1 MEYKYIKYKHKY
13 LLLKKQLG
21 GNNEIPDVITYLD
34 NIEGLSSD
42 IPDKYNFFYTIIE
55 GAAIKK
61 LQITKEQIDI
71 FKTALNVMIKTGQI
85 VYIINEMPTN
95 SLLTEL
101 KTINFNDDNIDNV
114 KKQCDDLYNNNKDK
128 EIFCKLMSKLI
139 ILINDYFNELSTII
153 PELKNEQFTSDNVKT
168 VYDSINSF
176 LKEFITMSGL
186 KEISLDNDETSNKFD
201 IDDETKDKDDKS
213 KDEDTEDENTEDE
226 DTEDEDTEDE
236 DTEDENTNTKDKKG
250 GSLKDIPKLITN
262 PFVQKIA
269 KNMASNALQNLGIDE
284 KMNEQI
290 MIKLTPLIAETRESI
305 NIIFALIFT
314 ILYLNEKCEST
325 E

>member
-1 MEYKYIKYKHKY
+1 
-13 LLLKKQLG
+13 
-21 GNNEIPDVITYLD
+21 
-34 NIEGLSSD
+34 
-42 IPDKYNFFYTIIE
+42 
-55 GAAIKK
+55 
-61 LQITKEQIDI
+61 
-71 FKTALNVMIKTGQI
+71 MIKTGQI

-186 KEISLDNDETSNKFD
+186 KEISLDNDETSNKSNV
-201 IDDETKDKDDKS
+201 DDETKDEGAKDDNSNDDDNKDDNSNDDDNKDDNSNDDDNKDDNS
-213 KDEDTEDENTEDE
+213 KDED
-226 DTEDEDTEDE
+226 
-236 DTEDENTNTKDKKG
+236 TNTKDKKG

-284 KMNEQI
+284 KMNDQI